1 MQNHAISYSG
11 SWAEYNYS
19 VAMGNG
25 WKSLLDPIES
35 VKTTSMENVS
45 TGVLDRIK
53 EHYLKYIDKAEKSY
67 DVLRHTI
74 AYVKIK
80 KWRLAVHYVKPT
92 AQLLFKSRFQKVDQH
107 AGGKWLIHDNKRH
120 KDYQLQ
126 SLKLPC
132 PSWVS
137 WCDIKGP
144 DDDPIHLRIHA
155 SSCFGELM

>member
-1 MQNHAISYSG
+1 MWRLRLRKMLVQ
-11 SWAEYNYS
+11 EC
-19 VAMGNG
+19 
-25 WKSLLDPIES
+25 LIE
-35 VKTTSMENVS
+35 
-45 TGVLDRIK
+45 IK
-53 EHYLKYIDKAEKSY
+53 KHYLKCIDKSEKPY

-80 KWRLAVHYVKPT
+80 KWRLTVHYVKPT

-144 DDDPIHLRIHA
+144 DDDSVHWRIHA
-155 SSCFGELM
+155 SSCFSELMQWQSPKHAYVSGTLCCQKSYNLLIREK